1 MKALCVL
8 GLMQEVAAAGAG
20 SGVGAKSWASVDVGR
35 LERDGVD
42 VDFYKVQVDVHASS
56 PYLNKLTSVE
66 LCSRW
71 TQVADAMQPE
81 RYLQV
86 ATSPIMYTNVVSFL
100 CITVGVENCPSPKHD
115 AQRVLVTCVQAYN
128 VVSLRALSHHL
139 LQAFKKPLLHAL
151 SRWAAKPFAP
161 HNRNYI
167 LIAREC
173 T

>member
-100 CITVGVENCPSPKHD
+100 RITVGVENCPSPKHD
-115 AQRVLVTCVQAYN
+115 AQRVLVTCVQCR
-128 VVSLRALSHHL
+128 VVACPITPPLAGIQEAPPARLVALGCK
-139 LQAFKKPLLHAL
+139 AVCP
-151 SRWAAKPFAP
+151 
-161 HNRNYI
+161 
-167 LIAREC
+167 